1 MGKAFAILLIG
12 LIVVGIGA
20 WSLPAG
26 IIAMVIG
33 SAIAN
38 DLLT

>member
-1 MGKAFAILLIG
+1 VFGILLVG
-12 LIVVGIGA
+12 FIVVGIGA

-33 SAIAN
+33 YAITK